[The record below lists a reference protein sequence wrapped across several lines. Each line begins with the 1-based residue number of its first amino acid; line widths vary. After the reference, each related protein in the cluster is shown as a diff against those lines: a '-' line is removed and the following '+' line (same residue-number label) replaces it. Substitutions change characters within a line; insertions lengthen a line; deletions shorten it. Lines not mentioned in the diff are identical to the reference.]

1 MEEEKRELFSDAQ
14 EKWRDLQYL
23 DGFYGQFGGWN
34 EGEAC
39 VYTLWEDRNAYQS
52 FMNDAHDTIF
62 LNSNQEGTYIS
73 CNIEMFQTLY
83 DITETPLKDVT
94 AQGSFVRVAIC
105 DVKEGKE
112 KYFLHTQET
121 IWNKGMENAK
131 GMLGGVVGKSL
142 KTENRYIVLTYWQDE
157 IAHELYMK
165 EIFPE
170 LYQLANVNEYV
181 ENINGKRVI
190 REEEWSVAASK

>member
-1 MEEEKRELFSDAQ
+1 CTTS
-14 EKWRDLQYL
+14 
-23 DGFYGQFGGWN
+23 
-34 EGEAC
+34 
-39 VYTLWEDRNAYQS
+39 YQS

-170 LYQLANVNEYV
+170 LYQSANVNEYV

-190 REEEWSVAASK
+190 RKEEWSVAASK